1 MINKVFV
8 YGTLKEG
15 RPLDRKVFAD
25 LRLSV
30 NPATIKGKIYH
41 LNWYPGIKLGK
52 GTAHGEIHEF
62 HEKEMKDV
70 ITLMDRIEGYR
81 EGSDEKGNLFNRR
94 IVKATL
100 EDGEEVDAYAYE
112 YNGKVEDRQLVKSGV
127 WEPH

>member
-41 LNWYPGIKLGK
+41 LNWYPGIKLG
-52 GTAHGEIHEF
+52 T
-62 HEKEMKDV
+62 
-70 ITLMDRIEGYR
+70 
-81 EGSDEKGNLFNRR
+81 N
-94 IVKATL
+94 
-100 EDGEEVDAYAYE
+100 
-112 YNGKVEDRQLVKSGV
+112 
-127 WEPH
+127 